1 MTGWIE
7 ANPALALL
15 IAIPF
20 DDIITASGNDDIA
33 NDKFSVTS
41 PEIYR

>member
-1 MTGWIE
+1 MKKNYE
-7 ANPALALL
+7 LPEFLL
-15 IAIPF
+15 IPIPF

-33 NDKFSVTS
+33 NDKFSITS

>member
-1 MTGWIE
+1 MKKNYELPEI
-7 ANPALALL
+7 LL
-15 IAIPF
+15 ILIPF

-33 NDKFSVTS
+33 NDIFSITS